1 MSLFLYLFI
10 LLRVKITFYAEQI
23 FLTQAFKCGV
33 SLLSQ
38 GDVSVT
44 CRTYKQNKVSL
55 SPQLFFLKYIYIY
68 NSNLQGLTIQQYKNK
83 KF

>member
-33 SLLSQ
+33 SLLSL

-55 SPQLFFLKYIYIY
+55 SPQLFFFCIYIY